1 MDPEEVRAAVI
12 DQNGTMTFVN
22 GSVTNPD
29 ENLVTTGAGF
39 SRTPYKGFESHDV
52 GLGTG
57 VPPSGEGNAYIL
69 EENEFGLP
77 EDSTS
82 LSYIADGT
90 ESGHDKGFS
99 NG

>member
-39 SRTPYKGFESHDV
+39 SRTPYKR
-52 GLGTG
+52 
-57 VPPSGEGNAYIL
+57 I
-69 EENEFGLP
+69 
-77 EDSTS
+77 
-82 LSYIADGT
+82 
-90 ESGHDKGFS
+90 
-99 NG
+99 